1 VQKFILPV
9 IGLLVTGWTAW
20 GGVIAVGGTRGWQQ
34 KAAFFNE
41 DTYFFSYTTGSPLLK
56 ITQIDVKIGDGVT
69 PTLFTDPTAG
79 APGYMTFGFGS
90 LGGTAAGAATI
101 TDSLVDGDGTG
112 SATFAPGWL
121 LGQTFSFSVDTDHD
135 GTGSCNILCM
145 VGRDFV
151 TGTEFNDY
159 GGISFTLH
167 FGVTQ
172 PGLSIVGPNTVT
184 VPNGGWTTILNN
196 SIIPSMNSVSGDWEG
211 RIEVVPEP
219 GNIVL
224 VSAGLGLLLL
234 GRRHLG

>member
-1 VQKFILPV
+1 
-9 IGLLVTGWTAW
+9 
-20 GGVIAVGGTRGWQQ
+20 
-34 KAAFFNE
+34 
-41 DTYFFSYTTGSPLLK
+41 
-56 ITQIDVKIGDGVT
+56 
-69 PTLFTDPTAG
+69 
-79 APGYMTFGFGS
+79 MTFGFGS

-172 PGLSIVGPNTVT
+172 PGLSIAGPNTVT

-196 SIIPSMNSVSGDWEG
+196 GIIPSMNSVSGDWEG

-219 GNIVL
+219 GSLVL

-234 GRRHLG
+234 GRRRLG